1 MIIAALCASL
11 RFKFSKKIQ
20 AGNTEAPWKFHC
32 QAVRSHSHFRS
43 RESMGGVVFSGTWV
57 RFCKHWEKA
66 VKVTTKIHSSVC

>member
-43 RESMGGVVFSGTWV
+43 RESMGGEGWFSLEPGLDFVSTGK
-57 RFCKHWEKA
+57 RL
-66 VKVTTKIHSSVC
+66 SR